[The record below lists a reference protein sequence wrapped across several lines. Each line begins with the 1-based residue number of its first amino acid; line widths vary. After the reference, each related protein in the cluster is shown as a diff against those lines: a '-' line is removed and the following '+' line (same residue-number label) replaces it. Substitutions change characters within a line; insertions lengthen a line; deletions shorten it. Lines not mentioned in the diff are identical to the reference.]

1 MSGPQLAAPL
11 APPTQWSV
19 MFVCV
24 LPVES
29 LSALQTH
36 AQLHQVLQQQL
47 PHLPQ
52 QPLRAVAAALRHV
65 LQCQVI

>member
-1 MSGPQLAAPL
+1 
-11 APPTQWSV
+11 

-36 AQLHQVLQQQL
+36 AQLHQVLQQQQLLQQQL